1 LSLKKTLLKPQ
12 SQLPLNLM
20 NVNISVNAIWIIT
33 FDMKHPK
40 MFLLKWNVIIGVKGY
55 SIFKPT
61 ISNQVSRG
69 TPCSPSANVSF
80 TNLKQVHTKHNIT
93 YKFSWKV
100 KGSTW
105 KKMNKYHN
113 QENL

>member
-1 LSLKKTLLKPQ
+1 
-12 SQLPLNLM
+12 M

-55 SIFKPT
+55 SIFKPK

-80 TNLKQVHTKHNIT
+80 TNLKQVHTKHNII

-105 KKMNKYHN
+105 KKNE
-113 QENL
+113 QIS